1 MQISRICTLW
11 KTPTSTLLHGLV
23 WPDLQGER
31 YLGLKICNMF
41 LLYVESRLNN
51 IFLSLSMAV
60 TWNQCK
66 QKGTYLGAGEGPL
79 GDKER
84 QEGQIWKK
92 YNGRHEIKL
101 HNKALCF
108 ANHICLAWGG
118 GGMAMGATVVEHVHC
133 RQDDMLTHS
142 QKTGSVECSCL
153 SHLSTYHFYL

>member
-1 MQISRICTLW
+1 MDSRYVTCFSCMW
-11 KTPTSTLLHGLV
+11 N
-23 WPDLQGER
+23 PDLTIYFYLYLWRSHGISASRRGPIWGQER
-31 YLGLKICNMF
+31 DHW
-41 LLYVESRLNN
+41 ETR
-51 IFLSLSMAV
+51 
-60 TWNQCK
+60 
-66 QKGTYLGAGEGPL
+66 
-79 GDKER
+79 DKER

-118 GGMAMGATVVEHVHC
+118 GGIAMGAIVVEHVHC